1 MRRVGYMP
9 TPKPS
14 KKLQRMQQARDR
26 LYNRKVSEISKARA
40 VQYATSAFIMTVHEL
55 YGWSSVRAGRVISEA
70 TEKWSS
76 YTKEDE

>member
-26 LYNRKVSEISKARA
+26 LYNRKV
-40 VQYATSAFIMTVHEL
+40 
-55 YGWSSVRAGRVISEA
+55 
-70 TEKWSS
+70 
-76 YTKEDE
+76 